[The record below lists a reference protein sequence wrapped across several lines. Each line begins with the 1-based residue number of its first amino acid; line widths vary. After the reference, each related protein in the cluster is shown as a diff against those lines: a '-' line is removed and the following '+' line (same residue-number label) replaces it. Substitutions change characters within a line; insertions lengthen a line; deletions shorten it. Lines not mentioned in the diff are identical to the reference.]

1 MNNEIFLHVRLRD
14 IRNFFAKPEIDF
26 FDGEAF
32 SLSGIEQIIY
42 GFRSDRQWRKKEI
55 HATIALPSLMAD
67 ADLIERVP
75 DALSKYCDKHI
86 KYAQRRLQETL
97 ANGRRALAI
106 GVVFLAFCIAISMIA
121 ETVLGGD
128 ALFGRLLMEGP
139 VIAGWVGFW
148 RPIELLLFEWW
159 PDYQEIKLYRKLR
172 SMKLDIVE
180 GS

>member
-1 MNNEIFLHVRLRD
+1 MNNQISIHIQLLD
-14 IRNFFAKPEIDF
+14 IRNFFVKPEIDF

-42 GFRSDRQWRKKEI
+42 IFRSHRKWRKKEI
-55 HATIALPSLMAD
+55 HATVAVPRGVAHT
-67 ADLIERVP
+67 DLVERVP
-75 DALSKYCDKHI
+75 GALSKYCDKHI
-86 KYAQRRLQETL
+86 NHAQRRLQETL

-121 ETVLGGD
+121 ETVFGGD
-128 ALFGRLLMEGP
+128 ALFGRLMMEGP

-159 PDYQEIKLYRKLR
+159 PDYQEIKLYKKLR
-172 SMKLDIVE
+172 SMKLEIVE
-180 GS
+180 RS